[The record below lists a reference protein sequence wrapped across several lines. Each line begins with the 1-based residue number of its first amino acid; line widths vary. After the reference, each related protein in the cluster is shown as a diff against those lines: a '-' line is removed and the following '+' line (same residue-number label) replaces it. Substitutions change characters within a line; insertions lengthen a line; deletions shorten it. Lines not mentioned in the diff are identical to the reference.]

1 MRCTVAAVDPRARFA
16 ELLRE
21 PTVPLARAALCIA
34 QCARPDA
41 DVDGALAE
49 LDRLAAGVTAGDLAG
64 LVDALFVDAGFCGDR
79 EHYDDPR
86 NSMLDSV
93 LLRRR
98 GIPITLAVV
107 MIEVG
112 ARCGVDL
119 LPIGMPGHFIVR
131 AANDPAVFCDPF
143 RGELLDEA
151 GCARIFAA
159 MFGSQRALRAA
170 ELRPVPATAVLAR
183 MLNNLEAGPLGRD
196 LGALGW
202 MVDLHRAIPGLG
214 AGDRVALATRLELL
228 GRFADAAEEIEF
240 AVADVDDAVGARLGA
255 RARLYRSRRN

>member
-1 MRCTVAAVDPRARFA
+1 MPCTVATVDPRARFA

-41 DVDGALAE
+41 DVEGAVGE
-49 LDRLAAGVTAGDLAG
+49 LDRLAAGVAFGDLGG
-64 LVDALFVDAGFCGDR
+64 LVEALFVDAGFRGDR

-86 NSMLDSV
+86 NSMLDAV

-112 ARCGVDL
+112 ARCGIEL

-131 AANDPAVFCDPF
+131 DANDPAVFCDPF

-159 MFGSQRALRAA
+159 MFGPQRSLRAA
-170 ELRPVPATAVLAR
+170 DLRPVSTTAVLAR
-183 MLNNLEAGPLGRD
+183 VLNNLEAGPLGRD

-228 GRFADAAEEIEF
+228 GRFADAAAEIER
-240 AVADVDDAVGARLGA
+240 AVAEVDDVVGARLGA
-255 RARLYRSRRN
+255 RALMYRSRSN